1 MTVIEVTARPV
12 LLLGWDPSREVEPA
26 GVAGAVTF
34 GTAQV
39 NVTVLPTGVAGSATV
54 GTPDVSSNLTVVSL
68 TGIASS
74 ATVGQPQ
81 VNVVVTAPSVAGTG
95 SAGSPTVRVS
105 VQPTGINA
113 GTGSAGAPSVSTVLR
128 PASIVTAGSVG
139 TVTVDNSVAVSPVG
153 IGSFSLFGQVQ
164 VTNRRI
170 VFRNPRNTYQWRVP
184 PLKEYEGISLLRE
197 NGVWSEVA
205 HPDLE
210 RTLNAEVYLGGGR
223 DHILSADLRAELA
236 ALGYPSIEEIVP

>member
-39 NVTVLPTGVAGSATV
+39 NVTVLPTGVAGSAAA
-54 GTPDVSSNLTVVSL
+54 GTPDVLNNLTVVSL

-81 VNVVVTAPSVAGTG
+81 VNVTVPVSGVAGSG
-95 SAGSPTVRVS
+95 SAGSPTMRVS

-113 GTGSAGAPSVSTVLR
+113 GTGSVGTPSVSTVLR
-128 PASIVTAGSVG
+128 PASIVSAGSVG
-139 TVTVDNSVAVSPVG
+139 TVTVDSSVVVSPVG
-153 IGSFSLFGQVQ
+153 IGSFSLFGRVQ

-170 VFRNPRNTYQWRVP
+170 VFRNPRNTYQWR
-184 PLKEYEGISLLRE
+184 LFKEYEGISLLKE
-197 NGVWSEVA
+197 NGTWSEVA

-210 RTLNAEVYLGGGR
+210 RTKNAEIYLGGGR